1 MLAVSCSLCTL
12 ACSQQACLCQPR
24 HPSLQGAISFKT
36 NPGAFQN
43 KYKLEFWVYVGVAGW
58 EGTAA
63 KVPDIQISIRGTKG
77 QCNIVKI
84 YDVRPDAFEPICQ

>member
-1 MLAVSCSLCTL
+1 MLTLCAPC
-12 ACSQQACLCQPR
+12 ACVCVCAHVAAHCVGCPLCCLT
-24 HPSLQGAISFKT
+24 QGAISFKT

-63 KVPDIQISIRGTKG
+63 KGEQLRV
-77 QCNIVKI
+77 V
-84 YDVRPDAFEPICQ
+84 